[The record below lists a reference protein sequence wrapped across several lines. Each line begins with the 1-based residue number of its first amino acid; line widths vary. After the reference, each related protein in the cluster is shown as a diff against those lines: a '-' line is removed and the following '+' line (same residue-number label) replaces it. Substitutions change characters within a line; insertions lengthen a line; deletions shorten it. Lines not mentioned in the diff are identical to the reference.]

1 MATGAQPPVG
11 PEQYSPLWQRGKS
24 DERPPLKAD
33 PAMTLAMQRF
43 TLAAEAESKTREAAL
58 DDWRFRIG
66 EQWPNEIK
74 YQREVQRRPCL
85 TINRIPSFTRQ
96 VSNEQRQQRP
106 SITINPVGDG
116 ADVETA
122 EILQGL
128 CRHVEVNSHA
138 DIAYDTAFESMLNG
152 GFGYFRLRTDYAADD
167 TFEQEVYIEWI
178 QNPFAVYLDPGTL
191 KPDRSDARYG
201 FITYDVPIEEFP
213 TQYPESELAKR
224 LGIYGGEKLAP
235 TGDITPGWMDSRF
248 VRVAEYFH
256 VEDEDAGEICLL
268 ADGATVDGD
277 KLPAGAEVLE
287 RRKLKK
293 RVVHWDVINGIET
306 LTSSIWPGRFIP
318 IIEVVGDNFIV
329 EGKRYTAGLVR
340 DAKDPQRMS
349 NYWKT
354 NCTETIALQP
364 RAPYIGTAKNFEQY
378 QVMWQQANNSPQSY
392 LVYEPDPLNN
402 GALPQRQQFE
412 APIQAMAQMVALSDN
427 DLKAV
432 TGIYDA
438 SLGAP
443 GPEQSAKA
451 ILARQSQAVTGN
463 ANWTDNLGRAI
474 VYCGTQLLDLF
485 PKVYSTVQMRRII
498 KPDGSAAMV
507 PIGAGFT
514 PEEAAEFQQAKKV
527 FDIGAGRYDVTV
539 TVGPSFQSKRAEASA
554 SMLELVKV
562 NPAVF
567 PLVGDLLVANMD
579 WPHAQEIAKRLKAM
593 LPPQVQADD
602 ADDPGAAL
610 AQSQAKLQQLMQQHQ
625 QLALMVQE
633 MSATIKDKR
642 IEQET
647 QVRLQQMKN
656 DAQILV
662 AEIDA
667 KVQTEKARI
676 AADQAAMLAAHDA
689 AHDLAMRESAPPPV
703 DPSAAPN
710 QTPAQPQSEAQ

>member
-1 MATGAQPPVG
+1 MAETPKAPVG
-11 PEQYSPLWQRGKS
+11 PEQYNPLWQRGKS
-24 DERPPLKAD
+24 DTRPPLKAD
-33 PAMTLAMQRF
+33 RVVTLAMSRF
-43 TLAAEAESKTREAAL
+43 KLATEAEAKTREAAL

-74 YQREVQRRPCL
+74 YQREIQKRPCL

-96 VSNEQRQQRP
+96 VCNEQRQQRP
-106 SITINPVGDG
+106 SITVNPVGDG

-122 EILQGL
+122 EVLQGL
-128 CRHVEVNSHA
+128 CRHVEVNSQA
-138 DIAYDTAFESMLNG
+138 EIAYDTAFESMLNG
-152 GFGYFRLRTDYAADD
+152 GFGYFRLRTDYADDD
-167 TFEQEVYIEWI
+167 TFQQELFIEWLP
-178 QNPFAVYLDPGTL
+178 NPFAVYLDPGAL
-191 KPDRSDARYG
+191 KPDKSDARFG
-201 FITYDVPIEEFP
+201 FITYDVPVEEYP
-213 TQYPESELAKR
+213 SQYPDSELARR
-224 LGIYGGEKLAP
+224 LAIYGGEKLSS
-235 TGDITPGWMDSRF
+235 TGDVTPGWMDSRF

-256 VEDEDAGEICLL
+256 AEEEDGGEICLL
-268 ADGATVDGD
+268 DDGTTAPADEVPEGAV
-277 KLPAGAEVLE
+277 VVQ
-287 RRKLKK
+287 RRRLKK
-293 RVVHWDVINGIET
+293 RVIHWDVINGIEV

-378 QVMWQQANNSPQSY
+378 QVQWQQANNSPQSY
-392 LVYEPDPLNN
+392 LPYEPDPLN
-402 GALPQRQQFE
+402 GGRSPERQQFE

-451 ILARQSQAVTGN
+451 ILARQSQAVNGN
-463 ANWTDNLGRAI
+463 ANWTDNLARAI
-474 VYCGTQLLDLF
+474 AYCGRQLLDLF
-485 PKVYSTVQMRRII
+485 PKVYSAVQMRRII

-507 PIGAGFT
+507 PVGANVD
-514 PEEAAEFQQAKKV
+514 PEGVAELQNVKRV
-527 FDIGAGRYDVTV
+527 FDLGVGKYDVTV
-539 TVGPSFQSKRAEASA
+539 TTGPSFQSKRAEASA

-567 PLVGDLLVANMD
+567 PLIGDLLVTNMD
-579 WPHAQEIAKRLKAM
+579 WPHAQEIAKRLKVM
-593 LPPQVQADD
+593 LPPQLQAEESQ
-602 ADDPGAAL
+602 DPGAAL
-610 AQSQAKLQQLMQQHQ
+610 AQSQAQLQQLGQQHQ
-625 QLALMVQE
+625 QLAQMVQE

-647 QVRLQQMKN
+647 QIRLQQMKN
-656 DAQILV
+656 DAQIIV

-667 KVQTEKARI
+667 KVQQAKARMS
-676 AADQAAMLAAHDA
+676 ADQAAMLAAHDA
-689 AHDLAMRESAPPPV
+689 AHELAMRESAPPPMI
-703 DPSAAPN
+703 AAGEPGE
-710 QTPAQPQSEAQ
+710 PQPQAQE